1 MNLAKQRV
9 LTTLN
14 HEEPDRVPLFEVGID
29 AAPVIEK
36 YGGASMGDLIQ
47 ALKLLRFIP
56 GGHKLFGYVS
66 NKPYFIKKA
75 VKSALGL
82 FKRIGYDLVAVPC
95 AGLFTKYKFP
105 KWNCYVEEYGKRYKF
120 AKMMSG
126 DKELNIPYYEGGYF
140 DTEDPEAAYEKWG
153 PLDPDHPARKG
164 AYQGGVEAVGDAMIV
179 FPSILGPFETT
190 WQVFGFNTFVR
201 LLYQKPAFLE
211 QVFKDRGDFIVAV
224 AENMMNLGAEGIFI
238 LDDLGHK
245 TGPLLSPTLFRRH
258 IVPQLKRLTAKVH
271 SYNGKVI
278 LHSDGNL
285 YPILEDIINARID
298 ALNPWEP
305 SAFMDIFKAKADYGD
320 KLTLIGNV
328 PVELLSHGTAP
339 EVEEYVK
346 KLIRIC
352 APGGGY
358 IFSAANL
365 TYSVTL
371 TNYDRMIESAKRYG
385 IYPINL

>member
-14 HEEPDRVPLFEVGID
+14 HEEPDRVPLFELGID
-29 AAPVIEK
+29 SAPVIAK
-36 YGGASMGDLIQ
+36 YGGASMGDLIT
-47 ALKLLRFIP
+47 AFKILRFIP
-56 GGHKLFGYVS
+56 WGHKLFGFMS

-75 VKSALGL
+75 VKSALGM
-82 FKRIGYDLVAVPC
+82 FKRIGYDLVSVPC

-105 KWNCYVEEYGKRYKF
+105 QWNCYVEEYGKRYKF
-120 AKMMSG
+120 AKIMSG
-126 DKELNIPYYEGGYF
+126 DKELNIAYYEGGYF
-140 DTEDPEAAYEKWG
+140 DTADPEVAYENWG
-153 PLDPDHPARKG
+153 LLDPDHPARKG
-164 AYQGGVEAVGDAMIV
+164 AYEGATEAVGDSMSV
-179 FPSILGPFETT
+179 FPSVLGPFETT
-190 WQVFGFNTFVR
+190 WQAFSFNTFVR
-201 LLYQKPAFLE
+201 LLYQKPTFIE
-211 QVFKDRGDFIVAV
+211 RVFKDRGDFIVAI
-224 AENMMNLGAEGIFI
+224 AENMMNLGAEGIFV
-238 LDDLGHK
+238 LDDLGFK
-245 TGPLLSPTLFRRH
+245 TGPLLSPVYFRKY
-258 IVPQLKRLTAKVH
+258 IVPELKRLSAKVH
-271 SYNGKVI
+271 SYDGKVI

-285 YPILEDIINARID
+285 YPILDDIINAGID

-305 SAFMDIFKAKADYGD
+305 TANMDIFKAKEDYGE

-328 PVELLSHGTAP
+328 PVELLSHGTIQ
-339 EVEEYVK
+339 EVEDYTQ

-371 TNYDRMIESAKRYG
+371 ANYECMIQSAKKYG